1 MRAGLASFGL
11 LIFQVIAA
19 DLQAASAANEGCVA
33 VWATRLNEPHEF
45 ENRRTQFR
53 ISDQFVLCIRLDIDA
68 YVSIWDAPPH
78 GDVSRLYP
86 NIATHRDNATVRAV
100 KLSPSKQQC
109 FGLPGT
115 FPLFFPSEQ
124 GVGTGK
130 LSVVVTTSLD
140 SQPPLQAYKIPGETI
155 APAAKEQVSRNYRS
169 AATCGDKIEEYLEYA
184 ISR

>member
-1 MRAGLASFGL
+1 MRAGLVCFGL
-11 LIFQVIAA
+11 SIFQVITA

-33 VWATRLNEPHEF
+33 IWATRLNEPHEF

-53 ISDQFVLCIRLDIDA
+53 VNDQFVLCIRLDADA

-78 GDVSRLYP
+78 GDVSRLFP
-86 NIATHRDNATVRAV
+86 NIVTHRDNATVRAV
-100 KLSPSKQQC
+100 KLSSSKQQC
-109 FGLPGT
+109 FGVPGT

-140 SQPPLQAYKIPGETI
+140 NQPPLQAYKIPGETI
-155 APAAKEQVSRNYRS
+155 APAAKEHVSRNYRS